1 MVIPQEELKRLV
13 RDTHYSEQEIM
24 TFYQK
29 FKTLDY
35 SGKGY
40 ISVSNLKCVPGLSR
54 LAISELICNTLTE
67 YSSDGSTQDV
77 VDFSRLI
84 QVMSAHKQNQERAKM
99 TFLFSIYDIDGDG
112 RIGEPELTQVLKYIT
127 MNALPALSEEQLHEI
142 VTKTMVQYAVK
153 KPGWL
158 HFDEFCRIFEERDT
172 KQAAK
177 KPN

>member
-1 MVIPQEELKRLV
+1 M
-13 RDTHYSEQEIM
+13 
-24 TFYQK
+24 
-29 FKTLDY
+29 
-35 SGKGY
+35 
-40 ISVSNLKCVPGLSR
+40 
-54 LAISELICNTLTE
+54 ICNTLTE

-142 VTKTMVQYAVK
+142 VTKTMV
-153 KPGWL
+153 
-158 HFDEFCRIFEERDT
+158 
-172 KQAAK
+172 
-177 KPN
+177 